1 MKPRT
6 IVLLFAGGLALRLLV
21 VMTSIGTSD
30 AIFWILWTNLVGK
43 HGIAGAYAVSP
54 MLNHPPL
61 TVALLAAYREI
72 SAATGIEVT
81 DLLRLVQ
88 VLADCISAFALLS
101 IGRRLGMTDPW
112 WLPLYYFLSPVTIAI
127 TAFHCNVD
135 ATMVMFVLVALALFL
150 REQHAAAGAALALAF
165 ASKIPAIFLLPFLL
179 VAARRAWWRVLAAFA
194 AVTLAIWTPV
204 VAAGGS
210 IVLRNI
216 FGWAGMAGSW
226 GFPAIAHQ
234 LALERFAQFY
244 VAQGRWILLSA
255 LAILGALFVLRGRND
270 VLRVAPLIY
279 LTILFLA
286 PGFGIQYLLWPLP
299 FIPILFPRR
308 AALLW
313 SAITSVFVFVIY
325 TYWSGGFPWHFADAM
340 AVRPGGARML
350 PLVHAMWL
358 TIGAFLAA
366 GSARWLRLQSRP

>member
-6 IVLLFAGGLALRLLV
+6 IALLFAAGLAARLLL
-21 VMTSIGTSD
+21 VMTSIGSSD

-43 HGIAGAYAVSP
+43 HGIAGAYAITP

-61 TVALLAAYREI
+61 TVSLLWVYREI

-88 VLADCISAFALLS
+88 VLADCISAGALLS
-101 IGRRLGMTDPW
+101 IGRRIGLTDPW

-135 ATMVMFVLVALALFL
+135 ATMVMFLLVALAFFA
-150 REQHAAAGAALALAF
+150 RDQHFAAGAALALAF
-165 ASKIPAIFLLPFLL
+165 ASKIPAIFVLPFVL

-204 VAAGGS
+204 VASGGS

-216 FGWAGMAGSW
+216 FGWTGMSGSW

-234 LALERFAQFY
+234 IGWDPLARFY
-244 VAQGRWILLSA
+244 VAQGRWILLAA
-255 LAILGALFVLRGRND
+255 LAILGGLFVVRGNRD
-270 VLRVAPLIY
+270 VLRVAPLLY
-279 LTILFLA
+279 LSILFFA

-299 FIPILFPRR
+299 FMPFLFTRR
-308 AALLW
+308 LAVLW
-313 SAITSVFVFVIY
+313 SAITSSFVIVIY

-340 AVRPGGARML
+340 AVRPGAARML
-350 PLVHAMWL
+350 PLIHVMWL

-366 GSARWLRLQSRP
+366 GTLRWLRIQSRA